1 MSSWWFGV
9 PNWMIM
15 FICFSTTLSSSKCC
29 NNGIGLSFV
38 SWRGSWNLQ
47 IYCPHVQFCGNQ
59 IVRWSHCLYSRDA
72 AEHLCNFRILD
83 RFNLSTA
90 GWLLLQIFGMNS
102 QLIWFCRERLLGGVP
117 YWKMCSAV
125 YVLDLYRI
133 YMCMKFITVKKVKS
147 SFSLYNGAYIW
158 EWKYV

>member
-9 PNWMIM
+9 PNWTIM

-47 IYCPHVQFCGNQ
+47 IYCPQFCGNQ
-59 IVRWSHCLYSRDA
+59 IVCWSHCLYSRDA

-83 RFNLSTA
+83 RLKHSWLATA
-90 GWLLLQIFGMNS
+90 ADIWNELPAYLILQGEASGWCSILKDVQRCVCTW
-102 QLIWFCRERLLGGVP
+102 LIPHIYVHE
-117 YWKMCSAV
+117 V
-125 YVLDLYRI
+125 YYSKKGE
-133 YMCMKFITVKKVKS
+133 KFLFVV
-147 SFSLYNGAYIW
+147 
-158 EWKYV
+158 